1 MYVHIYVY
9 IMGYLVSFYQGIERV
24 EYVGM
29 TVFSYDCRRI
39 GDWLLHDVL
48 WSNAFQGVVVMQ
60 FSTRGGLH
68 G

>member
-1 MYVHIYVY
+1 MYAHIYVY
-9 IMGYLVSFYQGIERV
+9 IMGYLVSFYQGIARV

-39 GDWLLHDVL
+39 GGWQLHDAL
-48 WSNAFQGVVVMQ
+48 WSDAFQGVVVMQ
-60 FSTRGGLH
+60 FSTCGGLH